1 MDFRA
6 DVYECWKLTVRLS
19 TTKLYRNE
27 DRANRLLI
35 DIYFIYIFTQN
46 YMFYGVSRS
55 GLGHM
60 TRYCVRCGIVY
71 PLKQ

>member
-6 DVYECWKLTVRLS
+6 DVYEYWKLTVRLS

-35 DIYFIYIFTQN
+35 DIYFIYD
-46 YMFYGVSRS
+46 FY
-55 GLGHM
+55 
-60 TRYCVRCGIVY
+60 
-71 PLKQ
+71 K